1 MQLSI
6 GDLVNNEYTKSL
18 LGKTELKAIRKTK
31 RAHDIKRVKQQLS
44 KGYSVVQITGRGK
57 DAIITLDKPKLVSR
71 NVNINNA
78 RADFINSKAA
88 EIVKIVLLQT
98 NSMSMTS
105 WLTELGLNR
114 AQQARQQVNKL
125 KFPTW
130 YEDKDSLTKGDALVI
145 LSDIERFNLGL
156 AKAALKV
163 VADTYQVRITN
174 VSYGIW
180 QREIKLSM
188 TREERQ
194 AKVRR
199 LSRKTVSKLDAARD
213 SIIAANKDINIFN
226 VYSSKLWADA
236 IEKIGLY
243 KSWKETELTGFT
255 ADKIKGHK
263 VDLAQQ
269 DSTQQLS
276 WLDLYKQHLTE
287 LENKYQNWADSWDK
301 GLFSLVDAG
310 FMTEQDLAARLGR
323 SLSSRKAYRAYQGQL
338 TQLFNE
344 LQELLKQHEIT
355 L

>member
-1 MQLSI
+1 MRLSI
-6 GDLVNNEYTKSL
+6 SDLVKNDYVKSL
-18 LGKTELKAIRKTK
+18 LGKTELRSIKKTG
-31 RAHDIKRVKQQLS
+31 RAHDIGRVKQQLS
-44 KGYSVVQITGRGK
+44 KGYKVVKVTGRGK
-57 DAIITLDKPKLVSR
+57 AAIITLDNPKLISR
-71 NVNINNA
+71 NVDSA
-78 RADFINSKAA
+78 RADFIKVKAA
-88 EIVKIVLLQT
+88 EVVKVVLLQG
-98 NSMSMTS
+98 NSHSMTA

-114 AQQARQQVNKL
+114 TQGARQQVNKL

-243 KSWKETELTGFT
+243 KCWKETELTGLT
-255 ADKIKGHK
+255 ADLIKSHK

-276 WLDLYKQHLTE
+276 WLELYKQHLTE
-287 LENKYQNWADSWDK
+287 LENKYASWDATW
-301 GLFSLVDAG
+301 GQDVQSLLASG
-310 FMTEQDLAARLGR
+310 FVSKKDIAIELGR
-323 SLSSRKAYRAYQGQL
+323 SLKDRKAYRAYTGQL
-338 TQLFNE
+338 SLMFSE
-344 LQELLKQHEIT
+344 LQELLKQHEIS

>member
-6 GDLVNNEYTKSL
+6 QDLIKNDYVKSL
-18 LGKTELKAIRKTK
+18 LGKTELRSIRKTG

-71 NVNINNA
+71 NGDSA
-78 RADFINSKAA
+78 RAEFIKSKAA
-88 EIVKIVLLQT
+88 EVVKIVLLQT

-114 AQQARQQVNKL
+114 TQQARQELNKISL
-125 KFPTW
+125 PGW
-130 YEDKDSLTKGDALVI
+130 NEDRNSLTKGDALVI

-163 VADTYQVRITN
+163 VADTYQVKINN
-174 VSYGIW
+174 VVYGIW
-180 QREIKLSM
+180 ERDIKLSM

-199 LSRKTVSKLDAARD
+199 LSNKTIAKLDAARD
-213 SIIAANKDINIFN
+213 NIIATNKDINIFN
-226 VYSSKLWADA
+226 VYTSKPWADSLK
-236 IEKIGLY
+236 EIGLY
-243 KSWKETELTGFT
+243 KTWKETELTGLT
-255 ADKIKGHK
+255 ADIIKAHK

-276 WLDLYKQHLTE
+276 WIELYKQHLTD
-287 LENKYQNWADSWDK
+287 LENKYKHWEATWDE

-323 SLSSRKAYRAYQGQL
+323 SLKGRKAYRAYTGQL
-338 TQLFNE
+338 TLMFNE
-344 LQELLKQHEIT
+344 LKDLLKQHEVS